1 MQKII
6 FYTKQEMSGYK
17 NVTTEVQGFFPTCVC
32 RGHLMIPSHISVLH
46 VEQEVEGDET
56 IALESVL
63 ECDEEREKLLREEKT
78 ISLQLSSRYITSC
91 D

>member
-1 MQKII
+1 
-6 FYTKQEMSGYK
+6 
-17 NVTTEVQGFFPTCVC
+17 
-32 RGHLMIPSHISVLH
+32 MIPSHISVLH
-46 VEQEVEGDET
+46 VEQEVEGDKT

-63 ECDEEREKLLREEKT
+63 ECDEEREKLLREEKA

>member
-1 MQKII
+1 
-6 FYTKQEMSGYK
+6 
-17 NVTTEVQGFFPTCVC
+17 
-32 RGHLMIPSHISVLH
+32 MIPSHISVLH

-63 ECDEEREKLLREEKT
+63 ECDEEREKLLREEKD

>member
-1 MQKII
+1 
-6 FYTKQEMSGYK
+6 
-17 NVTTEVQGFFPTCVC
+17 
-32 RGHLMIPSHISVLH
+32 MIPSHISVLH

-63 ECDEEREKLLREEKT
+63 ECDEEREKLLREEKA

-91 D
+91 DIKLRLFTMIVF